1 MIIQFL
7 AVPIALRHLL
17 DSSGKDI
24 DGHLAL
30 SGILSRAGHVF
41 LLVRLSWRSCI

>member
-7 AVPIALRHLL
+7 AAPIALRHSL

-24 DGHLAL
+24 DGLLAE
-30 SGILSRAGHVF
+30 AVF
-41 LLVRLSWRSCI
+41 IVDPYPLD